1 MKIWNIPTVTEV
13 EVGLEVTAYMPAE
26 VEVV

>member
-1 MKIWNIPTVTEV
+1 MKTWNIPTVTEV

-26 VEVV
+26 VEIV